1 MLRFSAYFLWY
12 GVEKLLKIPLIIKW
26 LQKLLPN
33 LTFFDRF
40 GKNSMYVR

>member
-12 GVEKLLKIPLIIKW
+12 GVGKLLKIPLIIKW

-40 GKNSMYVR
+40 GKKSMYVR